1 MLKVYMGIQS
11 AKGTE
16 ATTFRKMK
24 TTDASL
30 DNQINEIVSQAITG
44 KDFAEEG
51 LASKGTI
58 TGTLTAEASR
68 GDMGLLF
75 TAEGFTKD
83 DTGADLVFKA
93 PEIATYPY
101 LTVVQEF
108 TDDSGV
114 SIHKKFL
121 DVKINDLNINL
132 NTNSYVQVQ
141 ITPLSE
147 SSGTIVSG
155 AFSTTPTAE
164 TEESLVVKESLITI
178 GGTDVKC
185 DLTTL
190 SIDINNN
197 LSGVEVL
204 CGDTK
209 INKGGKRTI
218 NISESMP
225 TLSATEYKAEL
236 AKAEAGTPQAILV
249 TLGTTDN
256 KKIEISIPKCTYSAI
271 SMGNLTGSGSSDRTL
286 GARWDGTA
294 GTAMVVTSKGLGTA

>member
-1 MLKVYMGIQS
+1 MLKVYMGIQPT
-11 AKGTE
+11 KGTE
-16 ATTFRKMK
+16 ATTFRLAK
-24 TTDASL
+24 TSDASL
-30 DNQINEIVSQAITG
+30 DNQINEIVSAAITG

-51 LASKGTI
+51 IVSKGTI
-58 TGTLTAEASR
+58 TGTVSAEVSR
-68 GDMGLLF
+68 GDLGLLF
-75 TAEGFTKD
+75 SAEGFTKD

-101 LTVVQEF
+101 LTLVQEF

-114 SIHKKFL
+114 AIHKKFL

-147 SSGTIVSG
+147 SSGTIITG

-164 TEESLVVKESLITI
+164 TEESLVVKESLISI

-236 AKAEAGTPQAILV
+236 DKAEAGTPQAILV

-286 GARWDGTA
+286 GARWDGTT
-294 GTAMVVTSKGLGTA
+294 GTAMIVTSKGLGTA